1 MPQACDLGEVP
12 ASVVWTGGG
21 KDTLSWSAVAGAS
34 AYRIHEGDGASLP
47 SLITPAEDSCVR
59 ATVPGTTSGPVLDET
74 PPPGGVLWFLVTAA
88 RGLCEGSAGSAT
100 AGPRVLDSSGACP

>member
-59 ATVPGTTSGPVLDET
+59 ATVPGTTVRGRFLDET

-88 RGLCEGSAGSAT
+88 ARGSPA
-100 AGPRVLDSSGACP
+100 